1 MDRTGKLILAASVIL
16 LVVSFMYGPDRP
28 ERPAPNP
35 LGEDNATLPDL
46 NRTDANRTDR
56 NATVSAPPDA
66 NATDQ
71 NQTPP
76 PVAPPV
82 APPKVELPEQTIVLT
97 NANARYTITTKGG
110 GVAKVELIER
120 DAEGNL
126 KYPNVIGDTDANAT
140 PIAMN
145 LDRGRLP
152 LLSFQPAGELLYG
165 ETAKRPYQE
174 TTDDYTIV
182 DSNETSVTL
191 RATGIVANN
200 IPGWTVEKKFTLGE
214 GYQLEASV
222 TVSQSTQ
229 GAAGQSV
236 FYLVSG
242 TSKEPHDG
250 SQMMGLGYGMMVM
263 AGGETE
269 SIMGNYFEN
278 YRMGCQC
285 FGRAGNGARNNFRAG
300 NNDVQWVGAYSDR
313 YFIQAV
319 IPNPEQPGFAV
330 NINRFRLTPL
340 TQVEAIAAGRKV
352 TDSQYAFETALQVNL
367 NAGES
372 RTFTYTLYTGPREYD
387 RLRDIGIAKGGNQFH
402 EIMDFG
408 WFGWVAEPLLRIM
421 NWFEPKL
428 AFLKDATVSGYA
440 MAIIAITLL
449 IKLIFWP
456 LTARS
461 TRAMK
466 KMAKVNAKMMPEIQ
480 KLRERYKND
489 YQKMN
494 LKMMEVYKK
503 YGVNPLSQMGGCL
516 PMLIQIPIFIGFF
529 TMLRSA
535 VELRGSEF
543 LWVTDLS
550 SPDTVA
556 SIAGFPI
563 NIMPLLM
570 TGTMFL
576 QMRLQP
582 PAPTMDAT
590 QQAVMKYMPLMFVF
604 FLYSASAGLCLYWTV
619 QNILTIIQT
628 KLTKVEEDEDTE
640 GAVEVIPPKTKKRK
654 S

>member
-16 LVVSFMYGPDRP
+16 LVVSFVYRPELP

-35 LGEDNATLPDL
+35 LGEGNATRSDL

-56 NATVSAPPDA
+56 NATISAPPDG

-76 PVAPPV
+76 PVAPQV
-82 APPKVELPEQTIVLT
+82 APPKVETPEKTIVLT
-97 NANARYTITTKGG
+97 NANARYTFTTKGG

-120 DAEGNL
+120 DADGHL
-126 KYPNVIGDTDANAT
+126 KFPEAIGDQDANAT

-152 LLSFQPAGELLYG
+152 LLALQPADATVDYG
-165 ETAKRPYQE
+165 PVGKRPYQE
-174 TTDDYTIV
+174 APVEYTVV
-182 DSNETSVTL
+182 DSNKTSVTM
-191 RATGIVANN
+191 RATGVTANN
-200 IPGWTVEKKFTLGE
+200 IPGWVVEKKFTLGE

-222 TVSQSTQ
+222 TVSQSVQ
-229 GAAGQSV
+229 GTAGQSV

-242 TSKEPHDG
+242 TAKEPLNG
-250 SQMMGLGYGMMVM
+250 SQMMGLGYGMMLM
-263 AGGETE
+263 AGGESD
-269 SIMGNYFEN
+269 SIMGNWFDN

-285 FGRAGNGARNNFRAG
+285 FGSNGARNNYRAG
-300 NNDVQWVGAYSDR
+300 QNNVQWVGAYSDR

-319 IPNPEQPGFAV
+319 IPSPEQPGSVV
-330 NINRFRLTPL
+330 NINRFRLNAL
-340 TQVEAIAAGRKV
+340 SQSEAIAAGKKL
-352 TDSQYAFETALQVNL
+352 TDNQYAFETALAVSL

-387 RLRDIGIAKGGNQFH
+387 RLRDIGIAKGGNRFH

-428 AFLKDATVSGYA
+428 SFLKDATVSGYA

-516 PMLIQIPIFIGFF
+516 PMVIQIPIFIGFF

-550 SPDTVA
+550 SPDTIA

-590 QQAVMKYMPLMFVF
+590 QQAVMKYMPLMFIF
-604 FLYSASAGLCLYWTV
+604 FLYSASAGLCLYWTLN
-619 QNILTIIQT
+619 NILSIIQT